1 MPLPAGARIGPYEVV
16 SALGAGGMG
25 EVYRARDTKLDRD
38 VALKILPE
46 LFAADPDRLA
56 RFEREAKT
64 LASLNH
70 PNIAH
75 VYDAGRSEATAYLV
89 MELVDGDDL
98 SELINQRHP
107 EGESVSSSLRDS
119 ASSAGRMGVGP
130 HSQPIRSGLPLE
142 QALPIARQLIDAL
155 ETAHEAGI
163 VHRDLK
169 PANIKVREDGT
180 VKVLDFGLAKA
191 LTPETSGV
199 SSESANSP
207 TLTARATQMGMII
220 GTAAYMAP
228 EQARGKAVDRRAD
241 IWAFGVVLYEML
253 SGKRAFE
260 GEDISITLASVL
272 KEDPKFDALPVEVPA
287 SIRRL
292 LKRCLEKDPRRRLS
306 AIGDARWDL
315 EDAAAPAPEQSSP
328 APSALSNDL
337 ARARRAALWGG
348 WLVAAGAVVTL
359 IAAVASMRQSRQ
371 SSAPQDPITFTI
383 PTDAVAFTV
392 TVATPTLSPDG
403 RFLAYVAPGPGGG
416 PNMIWIRSM
425 ASLESRM
432 LTGTEGAGN
441 VLWSA
446 DSKTVGFTVPGEL
459 RRVDVDTGSVRKICD
474 TANFAGATWMASGDI
489 LFVRNTLT
497 GSATL
502 FRVSGDGGTPVEVPQ
517 PGAAGLAASFSGP
530 SMLPDDRHFLY
541 LNWVAKEAERAVFVG
556 SIDGT
561 APVKVMPSETV
572 ALFASGF
579 IIFERGG
586 ALMAQAFDPDTF
598 KVSGDPTRLADGVMT
613 NNINGRFA
621 ATVSKNGLLAYRA
634 GGDLGLA
641 DLAWFDR
648 SGKELGTVGG
658 AHNYYQLRLSP
669 DGKRV
674 AIADAPL
681 GSADFRLSVIELSN
695 GVSSSM
701 TDPQVLANDPVWS
714 PNSQTVAFESIQQNG
729 PRQLYTQPVGSASPT
744 LVFESPEDPKWLDD
758 WSADGKYLL
767 FHRPRP
773 SKLYAVEL
781 ADPKTVRV
789 LLETTGVV
797 DGAHFSPDGKWV
809 AYQTSDAG
817 VYQVWVAAFPG
828 FDHRRRVSS
837 QGGGIAFWR
846 GDGRELFYLTP
857 TGQLQSV
864 AVTKLPSGDLEFAA
878 PVGLFQSPHAAPQL
892 TIDLYSPAKDGQRF
906 LFIKP
911 RSSSAT
917 RPPITVVANWPS
929 GLKSAAR

>member
-1 MPLPAGARIGPYEVV
+1 MPLPPGARIGLYEVV

-38 VALKILPE
+38 VALKVLPE

-75 VYDAGRSEATAYLV
+75 VYDAGRLRISDDSANQGQEVSCLV
-89 MELVDGDDL
+89 MELVEGDDL
-98 SELINQRHP
+98 SALISR
-107 EGESVSSSLRDS
+107 
-119 ASSAGRMGVGP
+119 A
-130 HSQPIRSGLPLE
+130 LPLQ

-155 ETAHEAGI
+155 EAAHDSGI

-191 LTPETSGV
+191 LTPESSGV

-272 KEDPKFDALPVEVPA
+272 KEEVKFGELPPDLPS

-315 EDAAAPAPEQSSP
+315 EEAAAPVPEASSSVS
-328 APSALSNDL
+328 SASASDV
-337 ARARRAALWGG
+337 ARARRRGRWG
-348 WLVAAGAVVTL
+348 WIVAAGAIVTL
-359 IAAVASMRQSRQ
+359 IAAVAAMTRPRA
-371 SSAPQDPITFTI
+371 SSAPLDPIAFTI
-383 PTDAVAFTV
+383 PTDATAFTV
-392 TVATPTLSPDG
+392 GVATPTLSPNG
-403 RFLAYVAPGPGGG
+403 RFLAYVAPAPSGG
-416 PNMIWIRSM
+416 PNTIWIRPIGG
-425 ASLESRM
+425 LEPR
-432 LTGTEGAGN
+432 LLAGTEGSGN
-441 VLWSA
+441 LFWSP
-446 DSKTVGFTVPGEL
+446 DSRTIGFTVPGEI

-474 TANFAGATWMASGDI
+474 TTNYAGAGWMASGDI
-489 LFVRNTLT
+489 LLARNTPG
-497 GSATL
+497 GSAAL
-502 FRVSGDGGTPVEVPQ
+502 LRVSSQGGSPVDVPQ
-517 PGAAGLAASFSGP
+517 PSADGLSASFSSP

-541 LNWVAKEAERAVFVG
+541 LGWAMKPEDRALFVG
-556 SIDGT
+556 SIDGA
-561 APVKVMPSETV
+561 APVKVMPSETAAV
-572 ALFASGF
+572 FASGF
-579 IIFERGG
+579 VIFARAG
-586 ALMAQAFDPDTF
+586 AVLAQPFDLSTF
-598 KVSGDPTRLADGVMT
+598 TVSGNPAPLADGVMM
-613 NNINGRFA
+613 NNITGRFA
-621 ATVSKNGLLAYRA
+621 ATVSTTGLLAYRT
-634 GGDLGLA
+634 GGDNSVA

-648 SGKELGTVGG
+648 TGKPLGTVGE
-658 AHNYYQLRLSP
+658 AHSYYQLRLSR

-674 AIADAPL
+674 AFVDAPM
-681 GSADFRLSVIELSN
+681 GSVDFRISVLELSN
-695 GVSSSM
+695 GVSSPM

-714 PNSQTVAFESIQQNG
+714 PDSQTVAFESVRAG
-729 PRQLYTQPVGSASPT
+729 PRQLYTQAVGSASPT
-744 LVFESPEDPKWLDD
+744 LAFESPEDPKWLDD

-781 ADPKTVRV
+781 ANPKTARV
-789 LLETTGVV
+789 LIDTTDVV
-797 DGAHFSPDGKWV
+797 DGAHFSPDGNWV
-809 AYQTSDAG
+809 AYQIAESG
-817 VYQVWVAAFPG
+817 VYQVWVAAFPA

-837 QGGGIAFWR
+837 QGGGVAFWR
-846 GDGRELFYLTP
+846 DDGRELFYLTP
-857 TGQLQSV
+857 TGQLLSV
-864 AVTKLPSGDLEFAA
+864 AITKRPSGDLDFAA
-878 PVGLFQSPHAAPQL
+878 PVPLFQSPQTAPQL
-892 TIDLYSPAKDGQRF
+892 TVDVYSPSKDGQRF

-911 RSSSAT
+911 RSGGLT
-917 RPPITVVANWPS
+917 RPPITIVANWPT
-929 GLKSAAR
+929 GVKNIPR